1 MNLFLV
7 GYIIPKY
14 IKNYRIEKKIEMFF
28 ENLFFFQKSIFL
40 NFEFFCMFSNE
51 ITNQNKLKIIFF
63 DKSQNNDLFVSLKRE
78 NANLEMA
85 LKNLSCILSK
95 LDHQMS
101 KSWKG
106 IGAH

>member
-1 MNLFLV
+1 
-7 GYIIPKY
+7 
-14 IKNYRIEKKIEMFF
+14 MFF

-63 DKSQNNDLFVSLKRE
+63 NKSQNNDLFVSLKRE